1 MSVVDLIE
9 NQIRKYIEH
18 KRPPIEIRDQLDID
32 YSYKNN
38 TLEIFEIR
46 PRFDNKKIYH
56 NISIAKA
63 KFVKSQNC
71 WKIYWMRASGKWVG
85 YDPISNIFSIS
96 DVLKEIEDDRHGC
109 FWG

>member
-1 MSVVDLIE
+1 MTTVDLTEI
-9 NQIRKYIEH
+9 QIKKYIEQR
-18 KRPPIEIRDQLDID
+18 RPPVEIRNKLDIG

-46 PRFDNKKIYH
+46 PRFDNEKIYE
-56 NISIAKA
+56 NIPIAKA

-71 WKIYWMRASGKWVG
+71 WKIYWMRASGKWDV
-85 YDPISNIFSIS
+85 YKPISNISSIS
-96 DVLKEIEDDRHGC
+96 DVLQEIEDDGYGC